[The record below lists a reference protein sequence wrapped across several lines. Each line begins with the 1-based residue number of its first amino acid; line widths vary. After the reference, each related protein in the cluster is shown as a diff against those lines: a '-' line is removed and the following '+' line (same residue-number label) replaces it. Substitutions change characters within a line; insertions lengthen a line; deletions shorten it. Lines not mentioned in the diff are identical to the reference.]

1 MTKTADLIHQ
11 YNEWVDSAS
20 DRTPEAFERWL
31 AERAVLEAARDWAEE
46 HKKDTTDTGL
56 DLLVSLGNL
65 KEFQ

>member
-11 YNEWVDSAS
+11 YNEWVDSAG

-31 AERAVLEAARDWAEE
+31 AERAVLEAVRDWAEE

-56 DLLVSLGNL
+56 DLLVALRNL
-65 KEFQ
+65 KEFE